1 MARRVDGDQGYQYMT
16 GMRERAIGVFDSG
29 VGGLTVAR
37 SLTERLPHEEIVYLG
52 DTARV
57 PYGSK
62 SAETVVRYSRM
73 AADFLVEQGVKMIV
87 VACNTAS
94 AFALDALRT
103 QLALP
108 VLGVIDPGAR
118 AAVSASRNRRIGVIG
133 TLGTVRSRSYA
144 RAIAAL
150 DGDATV
156 TARACPLLVPLAEEG
171 WLDDEVAAAVARR
184 YLRELHAEAPDVDVL
199 VLGCTHYPLLR
210 PVLQRVA
217 RDVFGREVTLV
228 DSAHTTAEAAHEEL
242 ARLDLLR
249 AAGAT
254 PGPLQCYVTDD
265 ARIDEVGARF
275 WGRALP
281 SALRVDLRSL

>member
-1 MARRVDGDQGYQYMT
+1 
-16 GMRERAIGVFDSG
+16 MRERGIGVFDSG

-37 SLTERLPHEEIVYLG
+37 SLTERLPREEIVYLG

-73 AADFLVEQGVKMIV
+73 AADFLLEQGVKMIV

-94 AFALDALRT
+94 AFALESLRA
-103 QLALP
+103 QLPLP

-133 TLGTVRSRSYA
+133 TLGTVRSGSYV

-150 DGDATV
+150 DAGVAV

-184 YLRELHAEAPDVDVL
+184 YLRELAAEAPELDVL

-210 PVLQRVA
+210 PLLARVA
-217 RDVFGREVTLV
+217 REVFGREVTLV
-228 DSAHTTAEAAHEEL
+228 DSAQTTAEAAQAEL

-249 AAGAT
+249 AQGAGGLA
-254 PGPLQCYVTDD
+254 CYVTDD

-275 WGRALP
+275 WGRSLP
-281 SALRVDLRSL
+281 TALRVDLRQS